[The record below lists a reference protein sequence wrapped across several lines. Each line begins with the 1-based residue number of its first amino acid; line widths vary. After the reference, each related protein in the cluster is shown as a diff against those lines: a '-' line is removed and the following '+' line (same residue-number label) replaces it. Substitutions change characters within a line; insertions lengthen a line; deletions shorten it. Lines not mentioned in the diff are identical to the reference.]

1 MLSQAAWRRGIVR
14 RLLESLANTPVVLL
28 NAPRQSGKSYS
39 MAFYSQKI
47 PSPAHR

>member
-1 MLSQAAWRRGIVR
+1 MLSQPVWPRGIVR
-14 RLLESLANTPVVLL
+14 RLQESLADTPVVLL
-28 NAPRQSGKSYS
+28 NGPRQSGRSYS